1 MSGKK
6 DSTPYTVTEAVAD
19 VSGPAR
25 GEAREEPRGEA
36 RGDPRGHRHAA
47 GHSARNSA
55 GHSGGH
61 ASGHAGARAAQATA
75 VVAARRLQ
83 LVRNDRYREAS
94 TRSGPPSQ
102 RAKRTVML
110 DRSLQERIGAILR
123 ESFADIEQE
132 PLPDRLS
139 KLMEALHREEKRR

>member
-6 DSTPYTVTEAVAD
+6 DSTPYNVTEAVAD
-19 VSGPAR
+19 ARGPAR
-25 GEAREEPRGEA
+25 SETRDEPRAGP
-36 RGDPRGHRHAA
+36 RGDPRGH
-47 GHSARNSA
+47 GHSA

-61 ASGHAGARAAQATA
+61 ASGPSGARAAQASL
-75 VVAARRLQ
+75 VAARRLQ

-94 TRSGPPSQ
+94 TRTGPPSQ
-102 RAKRTVML
+102 RAGKRTVML

-132 PLPDRLS
+132 PLPERLS
-139 KLMEALHREEKRR
+139 KLIEALHREEKRR